1 MASPTHQDWLDF
13 KKENNLTNKDIAN
26 IIGTSEQNVKMMANA
41 KKPMC
46 SWQKAFLF
54 KTNRSNASGIINQ

>member
-1 MASPTHQDWLDF
+1 MDSPTHQDWLDF
-13 KKENNLTNKDIAN
+13 KKENNLTNKDIAS

-54 KTNRSNASGIINQ
+54 KNK